1 MLTATLWVALG
12 AVVAALITREVKISE
27 FRQAWI
33 NGLRDDLS
41 EYIRKAHEW
50 IDLYLIYNDEEDQ
63 KNKANMASS
72 LDRVKYDA
80 LHLLSRI
87 SLRFKPN
94 DEAAN
99 KLLDSLGNLLD
110 PAKLHPDNKYSSWRS
125 LSEAVI
131 YQTRFLLKEE
141 WETTKN
147 PLRKLKGKFE
157 SRRY

>member
-1 MLTATLWVALG
+1 LTATLWVALG

-41 EYIRKAHEW
+41 EYIKEAHKW
-50 IDLYLIYNDEEDQ
+50 IELYLTCNDEQDQ
-63 KNKANMASS
+63 KTKSRTTRS
-72 LDRVKYDA
+72 LEKVKYDA

-99 KLLDSLGNLLD
+99 KLLDSLGDLLD

-131 YQTRFLLKEE
+131 FQTRILLKEE

-147 PLRKLKGKFE
+147 PLRKLKSRLQ
-157 SRRY
+157 SRRN